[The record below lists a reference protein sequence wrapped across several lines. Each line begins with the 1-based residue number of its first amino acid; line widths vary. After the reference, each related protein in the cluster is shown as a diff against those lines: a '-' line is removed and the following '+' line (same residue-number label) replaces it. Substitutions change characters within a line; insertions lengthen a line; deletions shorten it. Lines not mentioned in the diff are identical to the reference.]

1 MKLLKFYASWC
12 VPCKRLT
19 SFLETQDLALEIEE
33 INVEEE
39 ASMASQYDVMSVPV
53 LVLLDD
59 EGNEVARHSHSEPAG
74 VQKFLED
81 NKCLNS

>member
-12 VPCKRLT
+12 QPCKRLT
-19 SFLETQDLALEIEE
+19 SFLETQSLALELEE
-33 INVEEE
+33 INVEDN
-39 ASMASQYDVMSVPV
+39 AMLASQYDVMSVPV

-74 VQKFLED
+74 VEAFL
-81 NKCLNS
+81 NQHNLLK